1 MPSSSRT
8 GGSSSSSQT
17 AKPTKRDARQLTT
30 KAVVYHFNGIGTAAP
45 ITTPITTYTTYETG
59 VDDDQPEFKYLQA
72 SDVRRQVQQA
82 PKEMKSAGIY
92 PRYYGNKPY
101 QPLSSPAPHREF
113 PIAPS
118 PQPGEAPRNWQ
129 PGRKPGPVRA
139 FYNEQD
145 RSQFDVGYHDPS
157 RPPTGPQN
165 GAAEVKRP
173 YSLAT
178 YHPGPANANANTGNS
193 KKQKPSK

>member
-8 GGSSSSSQT
+8 GASSSSSQT

-30 KAVVYHFNGIGTAAP
+30 EQEDSGTP
-45 ITTPITTYTTYETG
+45 EFVRRGSYYETG

-145 RSQFDVGYHDPS
+145 RGQFDVGYHDPS

-178 YHPGPANANANTGNS
+178 YHPGPANVNANTSNS
-193 KKQKPSK
+193 KKQKSSK